1 MQNLNNNPQEI
12 NQTYKQSNF
21 IGFENFIEL
30 ENQVSQTKEKSKL
43 SKIGKKLPKIGSKEC
58 FKFDR
63 NLDFSLQRNKLDRYG
78 ASELGNIL
86 IGGVGLKDLMVNR
99 VLKYFGISMPF
110 EENLYMLKGK
120 ELENLGFRE
129 FIKAYGD
136 NIAVLY
142 KNKYAN
148 GVDKYNYFKKMENSK
163 TLVGSTIDGWL
174 INNNGD
180 LELLEIKSSD
190 SNYMSSAIEEYNKNG
205 NFLSSKYFFKY
216 YVQAQMQLACTGLEN
231 CNLFFLI
238 GAAPVNCKI
247 KRNNSLISKVLNFV
261 LKCER
266 EVFNIRTEI
275 VKNNQVKLLISN
287 NIDND
292 TFNKLVEEIE
302 ELVVKS
308 DFYQSGVEFDWI
320 NEFVEYVECVDLE
333 IKTEQSAIN
342 LECSLFEIKNLKAE
356 LNKIQNE
363 NKKKEK
369 PIKELLKIKIDE
381 IMRKYPLIN
390 HVNYKFKEFVFNYDP
405 NKRAISDRL
414 KGLLPISEKVFFFN
428 NMAFSNSSRVPIQR
442 GHGKKIAKENWLV

>member
-30 ENQVSQTKEKSKL
+30 DNQASQTKKKSKL

-148 GVDKYNYFKKMENSK
+148 GVDKYNYFKKIDNFEP
-163 TLVGSTIDGWL
+163 LVGSTIDGWFMN
-174 INNNGD
+174 IYGD
-180 LELLEIKSSD
+180 IELLEIKSSD
-190 SNYMSSAIEEYNKNG
+190 SHYMSSAIEEYNKNG

-216 YVQAQMQLACTGLEN
+216 YVQAQMQLACTGLEY

-238 GAAPVNCKI
+238 DAAPVNCKI
-247 KRNNSLISKVLNFV
+247 KRNDSLISKVLNFV

-266 EVFNIRTEI
+266 EVFNIRAEI

-302 ELVVKS
+302 ELV
-308 DFYQSGVEFDWI
+308 
-320 NEFVEYVECVDLE
+320 
-333 IKTEQSAIN
+333 
-342 LECSLFEIKNLKAE
+342 
-356 LNKIQNE
+356 
-363 NKKKEK
+363 
-369 PIKELLKIKIDE
+369 
-381 IMRKYPLIN
+381 
-390 HVNYKFKEFVFNYDP
+390 
-405 NKRAISDRL
+405 
-414 KGLLPISEKVFFFN
+414 
-428 NMAFSNSSRVPIQR
+428 
-442 GHGKKIAKENWLV
+442 

>member
-275 VKNNQVKLLISN
+275 VKNNQVKLL
-287 NIDND
+287 
-292 TFNKLVEEIE
+292 
-302 ELVVKS
+302 
-308 DFYQSGVEFDWI
+308 
-320 NEFVEYVECVDLE
+320 
-333 IKTEQSAIN
+333 
-342 LECSLFEIKNLKAE
+342 
-356 LNKIQNE
+356 
-363 NKKKEK
+363 
-369 PIKELLKIKIDE
+369 
-381 IMRKYPLIN
+381 
-390 HVNYKFKEFVFNYDP
+390 
-405 NKRAISDRL
+405 
-414 KGLLPISEKVFFFN
+414 
-428 NMAFSNSSRVPIQR
+428 
-442 GHGKKIAKENWLV
+442 

>member
-1 MQNLNNNPQEI
+1 MISLNKNPQEI

-30 ENQVSQTKEKSKL
+30 DNQASQTKKKSKL

-63 NLDFSLQRNKLDRYG
+63 NFDFSVQRNKLNKYG
-78 ASELGNIL
+78 ASEVGNIL

-110 EENLYMLKGK
+110 KENLYMLKGK

-190 SNYMSSAIEEYNKNG
+190 SNYMSSAIEEYNKND
-205 NFLSSKYFFKY
+205 FLSSKYFFKY
-216 YVQAQMQLACTGLEN
+216 YVQAQIQLACTGLEY

-247 KRNNSLISKVLNFV
+247 KRNNSLIAKVLEFV
-261 LKCER
+261 KKCEQ
-266 EVFNIRTEI
+266 EVFDLRNKII
-275 VKNNQVKLLISN
+275 KNDKNKLLISN

-292 TFNKLVEEIE
+292 TFNKFVEEIE
-302 ELVVKS
+302 DLVEKS
-308 DFYQSGVEFDWI
+308 DFYQSGVEFNWVK
-320 NEFVEYVECVDLE
+320 EFVEYVECVNLE
-333 IKTEQSAIN
+333 IETEQFAVN

-390 HVNYKFKEFVFNYDP
+390 HVNYKFKEFMFNYDP

-414 KGLLPISEKVFFFN
+414 KSLLPTCEKAF
-428 NMAFSNSSRVPIQR
+428 FSNNIVFSNITRVPV
-442 GHGKKIAKENWLV
+442 E

>member
-1 MQNLNNNPQEI
+1 MINLNKNPQEI
-12 NQTYKQSNF
+12 NQAYKQSNF

-30 ENQVSQTKEKSKL
+30 DNQASQTKKKSKL

-63 NLDFSLQRNKLDRYG
+63 NFDFSVQRNKLNKYG
-78 ASELGNIL
+78 ASEVGNIL

-110 EENLYMLKGK
+110 KENLYMLKGK

-216 YVQAQMQLACTGLEN
+216 YVQAQIQLACTGLEY

-247 KRNNSLISKVLNFV
+247 KRNNSLIAKVLEFV
-261 LKCER
+261 KKCEQ
-266 EVFNIRTEI
+266 EVFDLRNKII
-275 VKNNQVKLLISN
+275 KNDKNKLLISN

-292 TFNKLVEEIE
+292 TFNKFVEEIE
-302 ELVVKS
+302 DLVEKS
-308 DFYQSGVEFDWI
+308 DFYQSGVEFNWVK
-320 NEFVEYVECVDLE
+320 EFVEYVECVNLE
-333 IKTEQSAIN
+333 IETEQSAVN

-390 HVNYKFKEFVFNYDP
+390 HVNYKFKEFMFNYDP

-414 KGLLPISEKVFFFN
+414 KSLLPTCEKAF
-428 NMAFSNSSRVPIQR
+428 FSNNIVFSNITRVPV
-442 GHGKKIAKENWLV
+442 E

>member
-1 MQNLNNNPQEI
+1 MSHITNNQEI
-12 NQTYKQSNF
+12 QNNKINRKSRIIHINQQSF
-21 IGFENFIEL
+21 IGFEVFE
-30 ENQVSQTKEKSKL
+30 EKSTPTKEKSKL

-63 NLDFSLQRNKLDRYG
+63 NFDFSVQRNKLNKYG
-78 ASELGNIL
+78 ASEVGNIL

-129 FIKAYGD
+129 FIKAHGD

-148 GVDKYNYFKKMENSK
+148 GVDKYNYFKKMENLK
-163 TLVGSTIDGWL
+163 TLVGSTIDGWF

-216 YVQAQMQLACTGLEN
+216 YVQAQIQLACTGLEY

-247 KRNNSLISKVLNFV
+247 KRNNSLIAKVLEFV
-261 LKCER
+261 LKCEQ
-266 EVFNIRTEI
+266 EVFDL
-275 VKNNQVKLLISN
+275 KNKIIKNDKNKLLISN

-292 TFNKLVEEIE
+292 TFNKFVEKIEDLVE
-302 ELVVKS
+302 KS
-308 DFYQSGVEFDWI
+308 DFYQSGVEFNWVK
-320 NEFVEYVECVDLE
+320 EFVEYVECVDLE

-390 HVNYKFKEFVFNYDP
+390 HVNYKFKEFMFNYDP

-414 KGLLPISEKVFFFN
+414 KGLLPTIEKV
-428 NMAFSNSSRVPIQR
+428 
-442 GHGKKIAKENWLV
+442 